1 LRGNLKSEFTLVSTG
16 CEHTISCNWIETWN
30 SNRNLHY
37 VHKYWNTL
45 MYIHWNDSNPN
56 FSGTICCN
64 KSKQTC
70 NEKCTLN
77 YRQDDQMSLRKSR
90 PKCSPTHFCPNY
102 CNALIWGKETK
113 KCCLLL

>member
-30 SNRNLHY
+30 RNIYLHY
-37 VHKYWNTL
+37 VHKYLNNL

-64 KSKQTC
+64 KSKQTMYC
-70 NEKCTLN
+70 HL
-77 YRQDDQMSLRKSR
+77 QRKMHIELQTGWPDEFAKKS
-90 PKCSPTHFCPNY
+90 PKM
-102 CNALIWGKETK
+102 
-113 KCCLLL
+113 